1 MRNKVADED
10 DQIPKEITPKDLTRG
25 VERSEVT
32 EQGSRRAK
40 KLGSVYQTDP
50 RLPRPLD
57 VLTGIR
63 RIYLKD
69 MEDVPQVSLEPVEL
83 GDRHNQTVF

>member
-1 MRNKVADED
+1 MRNKVADEN
-10 DQIPKEITPKDLTRG
+10 DQIPKEVTPKDLARG

-32 EQGSRRAK
+32 EQGKRRAR

-50 RLPRPLD
+50 RLTPPLD
-57 VLTGIR
+57 ILLGFR
-63 RIYLKD
+63 RLDQY
-69 MEDVPQVSLEPVEL
+69 MEDVPQVRFEPVEL